1 MAMTTHL
8 ENELIKLKQDLFEMW
23 DLVLLQVKTAQDS
36 IRDFDKAAAAEV
48 LFREKMVDLFEL
60 QLDRNCENIIA
71 LYSPV
76 AVDLRLTL
84 AILKINTNLE
94 RIADFA
100 KGIAKY
106 VAKSPRDKINPE
118 LLKVT
123 SLVDLLENVYTMLS
137 DARKALEMENAR
149 KAISVFAKDDL
160 LDDMHKRSNEII
172 SIYIRSHPDEI
183 DASLNVNSIIRKIE
197 RMGDHTSNIAEEIVF
212 YLEAKVLKHSGK
224 GKNKGTSPKA

>member
-1 MAMTTHL
+1 MATHL
-8 ENELIKLKQDLFEMW
+8 ETELDKLKQELFEMW
-23 DLVLLQVKTAQDS
+23 DLVLSQVKTAQEA
-36 IRDFDKAAAAEV
+36 IRDFDKGAASEV
-48 LFREKMVDLFEL
+48 LFKEKMVDVFEL
-60 QLDRNCENIIA
+60 RLDRDCENIIA

-84 AILKINTNLE
+84 ATLKINTNLE

-106 VAKSPRDKINPE
+106 VAKSPRNSINPE

-123 SLVDLLENVYTMLS
+123 ELDDLLQNVYNMLS
-137 DARKALEMENAR
+137 DTRKAFEMENTRKAL
-149 KAISVFAKDDL
+149 SVFAKDDF
-160 LDDMHKRSNEII
+160 LDDMHRRSNDII
-172 SIYIRSHPDEI
+172 SAYIRSHPDEM
-183 DASLNVNSIIRKIE
+183 DESLNVHNIIRKIE

-224 GKNKGTSPKA
+224 DKKKAASPKAK